1 VPGSHLAG
9 FILAAPLPIDTRIAA
24 SLVPC
29 SFVPQF
35 FSLYFFRLQL
45 GKLVAFYQQRCIT
58 EALSSFSVSRV
69 MQKQGPSRYRR
80 DPLKTTTATLCVVL
94 VLSALSIAQNPT
106 LNPVPNTIFVG
117 ADGKFETAPDTAL
130 IQYNISAQADSAK
143 DAYDQAAKQA
153 EATRQV
159 MRLNGIDPKS
169 AEIGFFS
176 VNPQYDWKNPK
187 HKVIGYQVTTSVS
200 LKLKD
205 FSKIGPVTQQL
216 AEASVSESQSLSYT
230 LDSTDE
236 TKSKA
241 VADAYRR
248 ARASAQSLAAASGR
262 TLGELSYASV
272 DTFENIRVMAP
283 MQRRGPM
290 AMAVQSPAPTEEFSP
305 QNVTVT
311 AHVNAMFV
319 LK

>member
-1 VPGSHLAG
+1 MKTA
-9 FILAAPLPIDTRIAA
+9 IAA
-24 SLVPC
+24 
-29 SFVPQF
+29 
-35 FSLYFFRLQL
+35 
-45 GKLVAFYQQRCIT
+45 
-58 EALSSFSVSRV
+58 
-69 MQKQGPSRYRR
+69 
-80 DPLKTTTATLCVVL
+80 LCAVL
-94 VLSALSIAQNPT
+94 VLSALSIGQSPT
-106 LNPVPNTIFVG
+106 FSPEPNTVFVG

-130 IQYNISAQADSAK
+130 IQFNISTQADNAK

-159 MRLNGIDPKS
+159 LRANGIDPKS

-187 HKVIGYQVTTSVS
+187 HRVIGYQVTTSVS

-205 FSKIGPVTQQL
+205 FSKVGPVTQQL
-216 AEASVSESQSLSYT
+216 ADASVSESQSLSYT

-236 TKSKA
+236 AKSKA

-248 ARASAQSLAAASGR
+248 AHASAQSLAAASGR

-272 DTFENIRVMAP
+272 DTSENIRVIAP
-283 MQRRGPM
+283 MPRRAM
-290 AMAVQSPAPTEEFSP
+290 AMAAQGPTPTEEFSP
-305 QNVTVT
+305 QKVTVT
-311 AHVNAMFV
+311 AHVNAMFA

>member
-1 VPGSHLAG
+1 MKTAIVAL
-9 FILAAPLPIDTRIAA
+9 
-24 SLVPC
+24 C
-29 SFVPQF
+29 S
-35 FSLYFFRLQL
+35 
-45 GKLVAFYQQRCIT
+45 
-58 EALSSFSVSRV
+58 
-69 MQKQGPSRYRR
+69 
-80 DPLKTTTATLCVVL
+80 VL
-94 VLSALSIAQNPT
+94 VLGAFSMAQSPT
-106 LNPVPNTIFVG
+106 LSPQPNTIFVG

-130 IQYNISAQADSAK
+130 IQFNISAQADNAK

-159 MRLNGIDPKS
+159 LRANGIDPKS

-216 AEASVSESQSLSYT
+216 ADATVSDSQSLSYT
-230 LDSTDE
+230 LDSTEDA
-236 TKSKA
+236 KSKA
-241 VADAYRR
+241 VAEDYRL
-248 ARASAQSLAAASGR
+248 ARASAQSLANASGR

-272 DTFENIRVMAP
+272 DTYENIRVAAP
-283 MQRRGPM
+283 MMRAAPM
-290 AMAVQSPAPTEEFSP
+290 AMKAEMAAPTAEFSP
-305 QNVTVT
+305 QNVTIT

>member
-1 VPGSHLAG
+1 M
-9 FILAAPLPIDTRIAA
+9 
-24 SLVPC
+24 
-29 SFVPQF
+29 
-35 FSLYFFRLQL
+35 
-45 GKLVAFYQQRCIT
+45 VAF
-58 EALSSFSVSRV
+58 
-69 MQKQGPSRYRR
+69 RR
-80 DPLKTTTATLCVVL
+80 RPMKTTMFVLCGVL
-94 VLSALSIAQNPT
+94 VLSAALHAQAPAVT
-106 LNPVPNTIFVG
+106 ALPNTVYVG

-130 IQYNISAQADSAK
+130 IQFNISAQADSAK

-159 MRLNGIDPKS
+159 LRANGIDPKS

-176 VNPQYDWKNPK
+176 VNPQYDWKTPK
-187 HKVIGYQVTTSVS
+187 HKIIGYQVTTSVS

-216 AEASVSESQSLSYT
+216 ADASVGESQSLSYT

-236 TKSKA
+236 AKSKA

-248 ARASAQSLAAASGR
+248 ARASAESLATASGR
-262 TLGELSYASV
+262 MLGELSYASV
-272 DTFENIRVMAP
+272 DTFENIRVIAP
-283 MQRRGPM
+283 MPRRAMPM
-290 AMAVQSPAPTEEFSP
+290 AMAAQGPEPTEEFSP
-305 QNVTVT
+305 QKVTVT

>member
-1 VPGSHLAG
+1 M
-9 FILAAPLPIDTRIAA
+9 
-24 SLVPC
+24 
-29 SFVPQF
+29 
-35 FSLYFFRLQL
+35 
-45 GKLVAFYQQRCIT
+45 K
-58 EALSSFSVSRV
+58 
-69 MQKQGPSRYRR
+69 
-80 DPLKTTTATLCVVL
+80 ATLTVGAVL
-94 VLSALSIAQNPT
+94 VLSILSMAQSATVNAL
-106 LNPVPNTIFVG
+106 PNTVFVG
-117 ADGKFETAPDTAL
+117 ADGKFETAPDIAL
-130 IQYNISAQADSAK
+130 IQFNIAAQSDSAK
-143 DAYDQAAKQA
+143 EAYEQAAKQA

-159 MRLNGIDPKS
+159 LRANSIDPKS
-169 AEIGFFS
+169 AEVGFFS

-200 LKLKD
+200 LKLRD
-205 FSKIGPVTQQL
+205 FSKIGPVTEQL

-236 TKSKA
+236 AKGKA

-248 ARASAQSLAAASGR
+248 ARASAQSLANASGR

-272 DTFENIRVMAP
+272 DTFENIRVIAP
-283 MQRRGPM
+283 MQRRAGSM
-290 AMAVQSPAPTEEFSP
+290 AMAAPGPAPTEEFSP

>member
-1 VPGSHLAG
+1 
-9 FILAAPLPIDTRIAA
+9 
-24 SLVPC
+24 
-29 SFVPQF
+29 
-35 FSLYFFRLQL
+35 
-45 GKLVAFYQQRCIT
+45 
-58 EALSSFSVSRV
+58 
-69 MQKQGPSRYRR
+69 M
-80 DPLKTTTATLCVVL
+80 KTTTATVCAVL
-94 VLSALSIAQNPT
+94 VLSALSVAQSPT

-130 IQYNISAQADSAK
+130 IQFNISAQADSSK

-159 MRLNGIDPKS
+159 LRANGIDPKS

-187 HKVIGYQVTTSVS
+187 HRVIGYQVTTSVS

-236 TKSKA
+236 AKSKA

-248 ARASAQSLAAASGR
+248 AHGSAQSLAASGH

-272 DTFENIRVMAP
+272 DTFENIRVIAP
-283 MQRRGPM
+283 MQRRGMPI
-290 AMAVQSPAPTEEFSP
+290 AMAAQGPAPTEEFSP

>member
-1 VPGSHLAG
+1 
-9 FILAAPLPIDTRIAA
+9 
-24 SLVPC
+24 
-29 SFVPQF
+29 
-35 FSLYFFRLQL
+35 
-45 GKLVAFYQQRCIT
+45 
-58 EALSSFSVSRV
+58 
-69 MQKQGPSRYRR
+69 M
-80 DPLKTTTATLCVVL
+80 KTIIVTLCAVL
-94 VLSALSIAQNPT
+94 VLSALSIAESPT
-106 LNPVPNTIFVG
+106 VNAVPNTIFVG

-130 IQYNISAQADSAK
+130 IQFNISAQADSAK

-159 MRLNGIDPKS
+159 LRANGIDPKS

-187 HKVIGYQVTTSVS
+187 HRVIGYQVTTSVS

-230 LDSTDE
+230 LDSPDE
-236 TKSKA
+236 AKSKA

-283 MQRRGPM
+283 MQRRGMPM
-290 AMAVQSPAPTEEFSP
+290 AMAAQSPAPTEEFSP

>member
-1 VPGSHLAG
+1 MDLSVRNFSRSTSFSIATREARRVPTAEVYNGNFRFG
-9 FILAAPLPIDTRIAA
+9 FRYAA
-24 SLVPC
+24 SCRIEVH
-29 SFVPQF
+29 Q
-35 FSLYFFRLQL
+35 
-45 GKLVAFYQQRCIT
+45 
-58 EALSSFSVSRV
+58 SS
-69 MQKQGPSRYRR
+69 RR
-80 DPLKTTTATLCVVL
+80 DPMKTTIVTLCAVL
-94 VLSALSIAQNPT
+94 VLSALSIAQSPT
-106 LNPVPNTIFVG
+106 LNPVPNTVFVG

-130 IQYNISAQADSAK
+130 IQFNISAQADSAK
-143 DAYDQAAKQA
+143 YAYDQAAKQA

-159 MRLNGIDPKS
+159 LRANGIDPKS

-176 VNPQYDWKNPK
+176 LNPQYDWKNPK
-187 HKVIGYQVTTSVS
+187 HRVIGYQVTTSVS

-230 LDSTDE
+230 LDLPDE
-236 TKSKA
+236 AKSKA

-290 AMAVQSPAPTEEFSP
+290 AMAAQSPAPTEEFSP